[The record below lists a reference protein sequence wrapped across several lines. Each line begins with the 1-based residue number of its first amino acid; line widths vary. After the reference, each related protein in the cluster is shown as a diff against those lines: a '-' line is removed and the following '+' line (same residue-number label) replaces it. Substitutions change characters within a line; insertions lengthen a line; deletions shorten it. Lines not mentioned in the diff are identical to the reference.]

1 MGASEMSSGKI
12 IELYQENLQEELLD
26 DHLDISK
33 IVIPFSRL
41 FKKYKTSDIYS
52 GTEKIPFQERNLE
65 YRIILRQEF
74 ENLTDQS

>member
-1 MGASEMSSGKI
+1 MSSGKI
-12 IELYQENLQEELLD
+12 GKLYHENLLEEISE

-41 FKKYKTSDIYS
+41 FKKYNTSDIYL
-52 GTEKIPFQERNLE
+52 GTEKIPFKERTLE

-74 ENLTDQS
+74 ENLTNQS